1 MNKGNRSGFTLVEI
15 MIAMALFSVTFGS
28 IAYMVIASL
37 NARHESEVLNRMV
50 TLARAKMNE
59 VKTKL
64 GTETEEGTF
73 DAWPEYSYQY
83 SVLEI
88 EVDLFR
94 YKDLI
99 ESPEDEFKKTSD
111 IQDTATG
118 GIVKLLH
125 YNVLVKHKSGDSYAL
140 DFYRSATRL

>member
-1 MNKGNRSGFTLVEI
+1 MRKGNRLGFTLVEI
-15 MIAMALFSVTFGS
+15 MIAMALFGITFGS
-28 IAYMVIASL
+28 IAYMIITSL

-50 TLARAKMNE
+50 TLARTKMNE
-59 VKTKL
+59 IKTKRE
-64 GTETEEGTF
+64 TETEEGEF
-73 DAWPEYSYQY
+73 DAWPEYGYQY
-83 SVLEI
+83 SILEI

-99 ESPEDEFKKTSD
+99 ESPEDEFRETSD

-125 YNVLVKHKSGDSYAL
+125 YNVLVKHRSGDSYTL